1 MHKQKRLLLVFCP
14 EDYFEVIFHKP
25 VLIFTIGVSAS
36 GKSTWSKQIQAQYAM
51 CCHYRAGRHPHL
63 FALVNHGGSQRPPA
77 CDMAYIHIHRQE
89 MPREVSQQ

>member
-36 GKSTWSKQIQAQYAM
+36 GKSIWSKQIQAQYASL
-51 CCHYRAGRHPHL
+51 RIVIIERDAIRTSLP
-63 FALVNHGGSQRPPA
+63 
-77 CDMAYIHIHRQE
+77 
-89 MPREVSQQ
+89 